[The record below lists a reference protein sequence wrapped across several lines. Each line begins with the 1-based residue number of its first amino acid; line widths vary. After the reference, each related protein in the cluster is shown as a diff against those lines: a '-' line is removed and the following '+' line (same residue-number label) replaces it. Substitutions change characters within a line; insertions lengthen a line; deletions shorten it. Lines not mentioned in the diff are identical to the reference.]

1 MPLRDAYP
9 RCAGPMGFWVTAIV
23 AIVTRDLLFA
33 TTFSVGM
40 CLLLVRI

>member
-1 MPLRDAYP
+1 MTLRDAYS

-33 TTFSVGM
+33 RSFSVGM
-40 CLLLVRI
+40 CLLLFRI